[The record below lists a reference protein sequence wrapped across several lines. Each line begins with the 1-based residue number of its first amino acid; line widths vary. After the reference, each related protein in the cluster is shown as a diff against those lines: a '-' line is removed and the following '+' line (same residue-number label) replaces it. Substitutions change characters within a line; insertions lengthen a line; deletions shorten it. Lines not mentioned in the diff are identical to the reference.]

1 MTDSGFV
8 PPVQTNVNGDDAV
21 GHVYVSTTTMVA
33 VVVVVVDVVVVVVL
47 KMILLNH
54 SMLYAAYCAVM

>member
-33 VVVVVVDVVVVVVL
+33 VVVVVVVVVVL
-47 KMILLNH
+47 KMILSNH

>member
-33 VVVVVVDVVVVVVL
+33 VVVVVVVVVL
-47 KMILLNH
+47 KMILSNH
-54 SMLYAAYCAVM
+54 SMLYAA

>member
-1 MTDSGFV
+1 MNDSGFV

-33 VVVVVVDVVVVVVL
+33 VVVVVVVVVL
-47 KMILLNH
+47 KMILSNH

>member
-33 VVVVVVDVVVVVVL
+33 VVVVVVVVVVVL
-47 KMILLNH
+47 KMILSNH

>member
-33 VVVVVVDVVVVVVL
+33 VVVVVVVVVL
-47 KMILLNH
+47 KMILSNH

>member
-33 VVVVVVDVVVVVVL
+33 VVVVVVVVL

-54 SMLYAAYCAVM
+54 SMFYAAYCAVM

>member
-21 GHVYVSTTTMVA
+21 GHVYLSTTMV
-33 VVVVVVDVVVVVVL
+33 VVVVVVL
-47 KMILLNH
+47 KMSLSNH
-54 SMLYAAYCAVM
+54 SMFYAAYCAVM

>member
-33 VVVVVVDVVVVVVL
+33 VVVVVVVL
-47 KMILLNH
+47 KMILSNH